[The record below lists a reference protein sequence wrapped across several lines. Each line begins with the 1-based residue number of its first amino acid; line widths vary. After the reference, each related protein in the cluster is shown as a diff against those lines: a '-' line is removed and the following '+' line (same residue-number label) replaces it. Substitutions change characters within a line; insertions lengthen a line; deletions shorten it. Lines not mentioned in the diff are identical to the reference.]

1 MISGMAAASDV
12 LLKVGDN
19 RTRIIPGHGP
29 MALKEDLKTTPTCSP
44 PFTSVWKNS
53 SRRKTVDEAIA
64 AAPTKDF
71 DAMWGK
77 GSMKPDVFTR
87 VAYTSIRR
95 HNLKS

>member
-1 MISGMAAASDV
+1 
-12 LLKVGDN
+12 
-19 RTRIIPGHGP
+19 
-29 MALKEDLKTTPTCSP
+29 MALKEDLKTTRDMLAAIHQRLE
-44 PFTSVWKNS
+44 KLIKEG
-53 SRRKTVDEAIA
+53 KTVDEAIA

-95 HNLKS
+95 PT